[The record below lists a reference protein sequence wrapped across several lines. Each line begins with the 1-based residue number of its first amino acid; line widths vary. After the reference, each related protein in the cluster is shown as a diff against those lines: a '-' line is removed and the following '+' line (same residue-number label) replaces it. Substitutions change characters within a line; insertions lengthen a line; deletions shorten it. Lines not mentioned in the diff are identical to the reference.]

1 MGMNTDD
8 LLHLNDDF
16 GLPMGKRCT
25 DTVELTTLKALA
37 GKARSLGF
45 SEDEIGKLRYG
56 YRHGL
61 ESVCK

>member
-1 MGMNTDD
+1 MNTDE
-8 LLHLNDDF
+8 LLHLNDN
-16 GLPMGKRCT
+16 LNQCMGKRCA
-25 DTVELTTLKALA
+25 DSVELTTLKALA

-45 SEDEIGKLRYG
+45 SEDEIGKLQYG